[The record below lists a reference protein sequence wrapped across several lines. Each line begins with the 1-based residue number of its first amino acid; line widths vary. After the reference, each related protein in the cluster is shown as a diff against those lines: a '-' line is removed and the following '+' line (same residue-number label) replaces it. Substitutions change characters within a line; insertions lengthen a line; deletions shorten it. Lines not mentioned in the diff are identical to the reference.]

1 MSGNMRN
8 ERLEQ
13 IFADHKIM
21 LDLTPAAGDGQ
32 DALFPQPTLHLKY
45 HHVNIIFRNPYS
57 AMAFAGAG

>member
-1 MSGNMRN
+1 MYYNTIETTFKTESNK
-8 ERLEQ
+8 L
-13 IFADHKIM
+13 

-45 HHVNIIFRNPYS
+45 HHVNIIFWNPYS